1 MAKDVEFKT
10 VENEDIKIVETKK
23 KFGSKL
29 VNGVKK
35 YKTIIAGV
43 AVTVVCGYA
52 AYKFGVKVGSKS
64 VDITPVVD
72 AVSDADVSDVI
83 ENVVQTTEF

>member
-10 VENEDIKIVETKK
+10 VENEDIEIVETKK

-29 VNGVKK
+29 VNDVKK
-35 YKTIIAGV
+35 YKTVIAGV
-43 AVTVVCGYA
+43 VVTVVCGYA

-72 AVSDADVSDVI
+72 AVSDANVSDVI